1 MNDYTLYSI
10 FMHVI
15 LDIFSGMPNP
25 NWDLSQQQRDEFLKK
40 IYLLPTTEKFQ
51 NDSGLDYRGFIVE
64 EKLKRFEV
72 KDGLVKVVQN
82 NTGYMLEDKEYD
94 IEMWLLDTAPNNI
107 DHSLLKMVKE
117 KIEERKRK

>member
-40 IYLLPTTEKFQ
+40 ISLLPTTEKFQ
-51 NDSGLDYRGFIVE
+51 NDNGLDYRGFIVE

-82 NTGYMLEDKEYD
+82 NTVYMLEDKEYN
-94 IEMWLLDTAPNNI
+94 IELWLLDTAPNNI
-107 DHSLLKMVKE
+107 DQSLLKMVKE

>member
-40 IYLLPTTEKFQ
+40 ISLLPTTEKFQ
-51 NDSGLDYRGFIVE
+51 NDNGLDYRGFIVE

-82 NTGYMLEDKEYD
+82 NTVYMLEDKEYN
-94 IEMWLLDTAPNNI
+94 IELWLLNTAPNNI
-107 DHSLLKMVKE
+107 DQSLLKMVKE

>member
-1 MNDYTLYSI
+1 
-10 FMHVI
+10 MHVI